1 MKKFI
6 SALIGLLIIMSTTL
20 ISTNACG
27 AGTHDD
33 SSKTTD
39 TTKVLKTDT
48 IDSVQ
53 VIKDSLVGEVHS
65 YIKSVAPRSKMTAEN
80 IIDHCLEY
88 DFDITLLLSQ
98 GHLETH
104 FGTTGRNVFGLYGK
118 RYSHPDK
125 AVPDYLK
132 LMTEKFLIKRSTED
146 LLNTGFTWENNRKA
160 KYASNPNYCAE
171 IKRIRRDIINNT
183 NIRELYETLRSLC
196 ES

>member
-1 MKKFI
+1 MKKLF

-20 ISTNACG
+20 VSTNACETG
-27 AGTHDD
+27 SYDKLL
-33 SSKTTD
+33 KTAD
-39 TTKVLKTDT
+39 TTEVLTTDT

-65 YIKSVAPRSKMTAEN
+65 YIKNVAPRSRMTAEN
-80 IIDHCLEY
+80 IIEHCLEY

-104 FGTTGRNVFGLYGK
+104 FGTTGRNVFGIYGK

-125 AVPDYLK
+125 AVPDYLE
-132 LMTEKFLIKRSTED
+132 LMTQRFIINRTTED
-146 LLNTGFTWENNRKA
+146 LLNSGFTWENNRRA

-171 IKRIRRDIINNT
+171 IKRIRREIINNT
-183 NIRELYETLRSLC
+183 NIMQLYETLRSMS